1 MGTFAGIKLIDK
13 NISFKFHVVSLSLR
27 VRPSHQKLDA
37 KSVFFIFSL
46 NPIIDFESI
55 FDIQKYHPIRAVQQ
69 EEEGRFYRYRGIWR
83 WGVHL
88 FHH

>member
-1 MGTFAGIKLIDK
+1 MGTFAGIKINTK
-13 NISFKFHVVSLSLR
+13 NILFKFHVVSIILR

-69 EEEGRFYRYRGIWR
+69 EEEGQFYPYRGIWR